1 LKEKRRASLEQP
13 LPATET
19 DTPIPAVEEP
29 SITVCEAPVPEIG
42 PEEAET
48 QHSACYSSSGE
59 GSDISEN
66 MPLPVTPEACREMA
80 ELRVI
85 EE

>member
-29 SITVCEAPVPEIG
+29 SVTVCEAPVLEIG
-42 PEEAET
+42 PENADPQYST
-48 QHSACYSSSGE
+48 CDSSSVAGR
-59 GSDISEN
+59 DISESV
-66 MPLPVTPEACREMA
+66 PLPVTPEACSES
-80 ELRVI
+80 EGLG
-85 EE
+85 